1 VGTDPD
7 DFSRELVPL
16 ALAARMIGARLYADE
31 PAWDPQRLTGIA
43 HVMAALAPLY
53 TRSADGASFRRLTQE
68 ELLSGNFRKGGA
80 GLHFKDG
87 RSPIGRIA
95 VMRGS
100 IEEVVRLLKP
110 AREGE
115 ARERSEAPR
124 VSAREPL

>member
-1 VGTDPD
+1 MGIDPK

-16 ALAARMIGARLYADE
+16 ALAARMIGARLYTEE
-31 PAWDPQRLTGIA
+31 PDWDPQRLTAIA

-53 TRSADGASFRRLTQE
+53 ARSADGASLRRLTQE

-87 RSPIGRIA
+87 RSPIDRIV

-110 AREGE
+110 PVSGE
-115 ARERSEAPR
+115 ARERSEAAR
-124 VSAREPL
+124 ATREPL